1 MKKFFTLI
9 TATLLSLSAMAE
21 DYNCHLA
28 ITSNDTPCDPT
39 EAVLTVNKQENGKY
53 EVLLHTLTVTL
64 SGSPNTIENIDI
76 KDVDGKVEDN
86 DLILTTNQTI
96 KIKAMGFDMDV
107 PINLYA
113 TIDEDNVLAAYLKIP
128 INIIINTLEVNVLIS
143 SEDFGEET
151 FDLNPSFMSICGV
164 EVPDFSAEKT
174 EYDITLPKLPENL
187 EDIIAGNDMATENE
201 NIFVCTYYY
210 KESKKKLTVFVNT
223 VDLKKVKTYTFNVTI
238 DPTGINNVVTSG
250 NRTVLGRYNANGQK
264 VGDNAKGLV
273 ITRYSDGTAVKSMK

>member
-1 MKKFFTLI
+1 MKKIFTLF
-9 TATLLSLSAMAE
+9 AAALMSLSAMAE

-39 EAVLTVNKQENGKY
+39 EAILSVNKQENGKY
-53 EVLLHTLTVTL
+53 EVILHTLTVTL
-64 SGSPNTIENIDI
+64 SGLPTTIENIDI

-86 DLILTTNQTI
+86 DIILTTNQTI
-96 KIKAMGFDMDV
+96 KINALGMELNV

-113 TIDEDNVLAAYLKIP
+113 TISEDNVLDAYLKIP
-128 INIIINTLEVNVLIS
+128 IMGMLEVNVLIS
-143 SEDFGEET
+143 SEDFGEAT
-151 FDLNPSFMSICGV
+151 FDVNPSFMSICGV
-164 EVPDFSAEKT
+164 EVSNFSADKT

-223 VDLKKVKTYTFNVTI
+223 VDLKKVKTYTFKVTI

-264 VGDNAKGLV
+264 VGSNAKGLV
-273 ITRYSDGTAVKSMK
+273 ITKYCDGTAVKSVK

>member
-1 MKKFFTLI
+1 MKKIFTLF
-9 TATLLSLSAMAE
+9 AAALMSLSAMAE

-39 EAVLTVNKQENGKY
+39 EAILSVNKQENGKY
-53 EVLLHTLTVTL
+53 EVILHTLTVTL
-64 SGSPNTIENIDI
+64 SGSPTTIENIDI

-86 DLILTTNQTI
+86 DIILTTNQTI
-96 KIKAMGFDMDV
+96 KINALGMELNV

-113 TIDEDNVLAAYLKIP
+113 TISEDNVLDAYLKIP
-128 INIIINTLEVNVLIS
+128 IMGMLEVNVLIS
-143 SEDFGEET
+143 SEDFGEAT
-151 FDLNPSFMSICGV
+151 FDVNPSFMSICGV
-164 EVPDFSAEKT
+164 EVPDFSADKT

-223 VDLKKVKTYTFNVTI
+223 VDLKKVKTYTFKVTI

-250 NRTVLGRYNANGQK
+250 NRSVLGRYNANGQK
-264 VGDNAKGLV
+264 VGSNAKGLV
-273 ITRYSDGTAVKSMK
+273 ITRYTDGTAVKSVK

>member
-1 MKKFFTLI
+1 MKKIFTLF
-9 TATLLSLSAMAE
+9 AAALMSLSAMAE

-39 EAVLTVNKQENGKY
+39 EAILSVNKQENGKY
-53 EVLLHTLTVTL
+53 EVILHTLTVTL
-64 SGSPNTIENIDI
+64 SGSPTTIENIDI

-86 DLILTTNQTI
+86 DIILTTNQTI
-96 KIKAMGFDMDV
+96 KINALGMELNV

-113 TIDEDNVLAAYLKIP
+113 TISEDNVLDAYLKIP
-128 INIIINTLEVNVLIS
+128 IMGMLEVNVLIS
-143 SEDFGEET
+143 SEDFGEAT
-151 FDLNPSFMSICGV
+151 FDVNPSFMSICGV
-164 EVPDFSAEKT
+164 EVSNFSADKT

-223 VDLKKVKTYTFNVTI
+223 VDLKKVKTYTFKVTI
-238 DPTGINNVVTSG
+238 DTAVKGITATG

-264 VGDNAKGLV
+264 VGSNAKGLV
-273 ITRYSDGTAVKSMK
+273 ITRYSDGTAVKSVK

>member
-1 MKKFFTLI
+1 MKKIFTLF
-9 TATLLSLSAMAE
+9 AAALMSLSAMAE

-39 EAVLTVNKQENGKY
+39 EAILSVNKQENGKY
-53 EVLLHTLTVTL
+53 EVILHTLTVTL
-64 SGSPNTIENIDI
+64 SGSPTTIENIDI

-86 DLILTTNQTI
+86 DIILTTNQTI
-96 KIKAMGFDMDV
+96 KINALGMELNV

-113 TIDEDNVLAAYLKIP
+113 TISEDNVLDAYLKIP
-128 INIIINTLEVNVLIS
+128 IMGMLEVNVLIS
-143 SEDFGEET
+143 SEDFGEAT
-151 FDLNPSFMSICGV
+151 FDVNPSFMSICGV
-164 EVPDFSAEKT
+164 EVSVFSADKT

-223 VDLKKVKTYTFNVTI
+223 VDLKKVKTYTFKVTI

-250 NRTVLGRYNANGQK
+250 NRSVLGRYNANGQK
-264 VGDNAKGLV
+264 VGSNAKGLV
-273 ITRYSDGTAVKSMK
+273 ITRYTDGTAVKSVK

>member
-1 MKKFFTLI
+1 MKKIFTLF
-9 TATLLSLSAMAE
+9 AAALMSLSAMAE

-39 EAVLTVNKQENGKY
+39 EAILSVNKQENGKY
-53 EVLLHTLTVTL
+53 EVILHTLTVTL
-64 SGSPNTIENIDI
+64 SGSPTTIENIDI

-86 DLILTTNQTI
+86 DIILTTNQTI
-96 KIKAMGFDMDV
+96 KINALGMELNV

-113 TIDEDNVLAAYLKIP
+113 TISEDNVLDAYLKIP
-128 INIIINTLEVNVLIS
+128 IMGMLEVNVLIS
-143 SEDFGEET
+143 SEDFGEAT
-151 FDLNPSFMSICGV
+151 FDVNPSFMSICGV
-164 EVPDFSAEKT
+164 EVSNFSADKT

-223 VDLKKVKTYTFNVTI
+223 VDLKKVKTYTFKVTI

-264 VGDNAKGLV
+264 VISNAKGLV
-273 ITRYSDGTAVKSMK
+273 ITKYSDGTAVKSMK

>member
-1 MKKFFTLI
+1 MKKIFTLF
-9 TATLLSLSAMAE
+9 AAALMSLSAMAE

-39 EAVLTVNKQENGKY
+39 EAILSVNKQENGKY
-53 EVLLHTLTVTL
+53 EVILHTLTVTL
-64 SGSPNTIENIDI
+64 SGSPTTIENIDI
-76 KDVDGKVEDN
+76 KDVDGTVEDN
-86 DLILTTNQTI
+86 DIILTTNQTI
-96 KIKAMGFDMDV
+96 KINALSMELNV

-113 TIDEDNVLAAYLKIP
+113 TISEDNVLEAYLKIP
-128 INIIINTLEVNVLIS
+128 IMGMLEVNVLIS
-143 SEDFGEET
+143 SEDFGEAT
-151 FDLNPSFMSICGV
+151 FDVNPSFMSICGV
-164 EVPDFSAEKT
+164 EVSEFSADKT

-223 VDLKKVKTYTFNVTI
+223 VDLKKVKTYTFKVTI

-264 VGDNAKGLV
+264 VGSNAKGLV
-273 ITRYSDGTAVKSMK
+273 ITKYSDGTAVKSVK

>member
-1 MKKFFTLI
+1 MKKIFTLF
-9 TATLLSLSAMAE
+9 AAALMSLSAMAE

-39 EAVLTVNKQENGKY
+39 EAMLSVNKQENGKY
-53 EVLLHTLTVTL
+53 EVILHTLTVTL
-64 SGSPNTIENIDI
+64 SGSPTTIENIDI

-86 DLILTTNQTI
+86 DIILTTNQTI
-96 KIKAMGFDMDV
+96 KINALGMELNV

-113 TIDEDNVLAAYLKIP
+113 TISEDNVLDAYLKIP
-128 INIIINTLEVNVLIS
+128 IMGMLEVNVLIS
-143 SEDFGEET
+143 SEDFGEAT
-151 FDLNPSFMSICGV
+151 FDVNPSFMSICGV
-164 EVPDFSAEKT
+164 EVSNFIDDKT

-223 VDLKKVKTYTFNVTI
+223 VDLKKVKTYTFKVTI

-264 VGDNAKGLV
+264 VGSNAKGLV
-273 ITRYSDGTAVKSMK
+273 ITKYSDGTAVKSMK

>member
-1 MKKFFTLI
+1 MKKIFTLF
-9 TATLLSLSAMAE
+9 AAALMSLSAMAE

-39 EAVLTVNKQENGKY
+39 EAILSVNKQENGKY
-53 EVLLHTLTVTL
+53 EVILHTLTVTL
-64 SGSPNTIENIDI
+64 SGSPTTIENIDI

-86 DLILTTNQTI
+86 DIILTTNQTI
-96 KIKAMGFDMDV
+96 KINALGMELNV

-113 TIDEDNVLAAYLKIP
+113 TISEDNVLDAYLKIP
-128 INIIINTLEVNVLIS
+128 IMGMLEVNVLIS
-143 SEDFGEET
+143 SEDFGEAT
-151 FDLNPSFMSICGV
+151 FDVNPSFMSICGV
-164 EVPDFSAEKT
+164 EVPDFSADKT

-223 VDLKKVKTYTFNVTI
+223 VDLKKVKTYTFKVTI

-264 VGDNAKGLV
+264 VGSNAKGLV
-273 ITRYSDGTAVKSMK
+273 ITKYSDGTAVKSIK

>member
-1 MKKFFTLI
+1 MKKLFTLI

-39 EAVLTVNKQENGKY
+39 EAILSVNKQENGKY
-53 EVLLHTLTVTL
+53 EVILHTLTVTL
-64 SGSPNTIENIDI
+64 SGSPTTIENIDI
-76 KDVDGKVEDN
+76 KDVDGTVEDN
-86 DLILTTNQTI
+86 DIILTTNQTI
-96 KIKAMGFDMDV
+96 KINALSMELNV

-113 TIDEDNVLAAYLKIP
+113 TISEDNVLEAYLKIP
-128 INIIINTLEVNVLIS
+128 IMGMLEVNVLIS
-143 SEDFGEET
+143 SEDFGEAT
-151 FDLNPSFMSICGV
+151 FDVNPSFMSICGV
-164 EVPDFSAEKT
+164 EVSEFSADKT

-223 VDLKKVKTYTFNVTI
+223 VDLKKVKTYTFKVTI

-264 VGDNAKGLV
+264 VGSNSKGLV
-273 ITRYSDGTAVKSMK
+273 ITKYSDGTAVKSVK

>member
-1 MKKFFTLI
+1 MKKIFTLF
-9 TATLLSLSAMAE
+9 AAALMSLSAMAE

-39 EAVLTVNKQENGKY
+39 EAILSVNKQENGKY
-53 EVLLHTLTVTL
+53 EVILHTLTVTL
-64 SGSPNTIENIDI
+64 SGSPTTIENIDI

-86 DLILTTNQTI
+86 DIILTTNQTI
-96 KIKAMGFDMDV
+96 KINALGMELNV

-113 TIDEDNVLAAYLKIP
+113 TISEDNVLDAYLKIP
-128 INIIINTLEVNVLIS
+128 IMGMLEVNVLIS
-143 SEDFGEET
+143 SEDFGEAT
-151 FDLNPSFMSICGV
+151 FDVNPSFMSICGV
-164 EVPDFSAEKT
+164 EVPDFSADKT

-223 VDLKKVKTYTFNVTI
+223 VDLKKVKTYTFKVTI

-264 VGDNAKGLV
+264 VGSNAKGLV
-273 ITRYSDGTAVKSMK
+273 ITKYTDGTAVKSVK

>member
-1 MKKFFTLI
+1 MKKIFTLF
-9 TATLLSLSAMAE
+9 AAALMSLSAMAE

-39 EAVLTVNKQENGKY
+39 EAILSVNKQENGKY
-53 EVLLHTLTVTL
+53 EVILHTLTVTL
-64 SGSPNTIENIDI
+64 SGSPTTIENIDI

-86 DLILTTNQTI
+86 DIILTTNQTI
-96 KIKAMGFDMDV
+96 KINALGMELNV

-113 TIDEDNVLAAYLKIP
+113 TISEDNVLDAYLKIP
-128 INIIINTLEVNVLIS
+128 IMGMLEVNVLIS
-143 SEDFGEET
+143 SEDFGEAT
-151 FDLNPSFMSICGV
+151 FDVNPSFMSICGV
-164 EVPDFSAEKT
+164 EVPDFSADKT

-223 VDLKKVKTYTFNVTI
+223 VDLKKVKTYTFKVTI

-264 VGDNAKGLV
+264 VGSNAKGLV
-273 ITRYSDGTAVKSMK
+273 ITRYTDGTAVKSMK

>member
-1 MKKFFTLI
+1 MKKIFTLF
-9 TATLLSLSAMAE
+9 AAALMSLSAMAE

-39 EAVLTVNKQENGKY
+39 EAILSVNKQENGKY
-53 EVLLHTLTVTL
+53 EVILHTLTVTL
-64 SGSPNTIENIDI
+64 SGSPTTIENIDI

-86 DLILTTNQTI
+86 DIILTTNQTI
-96 KIKAMGFDMDV
+96 KINALGMELNV

-113 TIDEDNVLAAYLKIP
+113 TISEDNVLEAYLKIP
-128 INIIINTLEVNVLIS
+128 IMGMLEVNVLIS
-143 SEDFGEET
+143 SEDFGEAT
-151 FDLNPSFMSICGV
+151 FDVNPSFMSICGV
-164 EVPDFSAEKT
+164 EVSNFSADKT

-223 VDLKKVKTYTFNVTI
+223 VDLKKVKTYTFKVTI

-264 VGDNAKGLV
+264 VGSNAKGLV
-273 ITRYSDGTAVKSMK
+273 ITKYSDGTAVKSVK

>member
-1 MKKFFTLI
+1 MKKIFTLF
-9 TATLLSLSAMAE
+9 AAALMSLSAMAE

-39 EAVLTVNKQENGKY
+39 EAILSVNKQENGKY
-53 EVLLHTLTVTL
+53 EVILHTLTVTL
-64 SGSPNTIENIDI
+64 SGSPTTIENIDI

-86 DLILTTNQTI
+86 DIILTTNQTI
-96 KIKAMGFDMDV
+96 KINALGMELNV

-113 TIDEDNVLAAYLKIP
+113 TISEDNVLDAYLKIP
-128 INIIINTLEVNVLIS
+128 IMGMLEVNVLIS
-143 SEDFGEET
+143 SEDFGEAT
-151 FDLNPSFMSICGV
+151 FDVNPSFMSICGV
-164 EVPDFSAEKT
+164 EVPDFSADKT

-223 VDLKKVKTYTFNVTI
+223 VDLKKVKTYTFKVTI

-250 NRTVLGRYNANGQK
+250 NRSVLGRYNANGQK
-264 VGDNAKGLV
+264 VSSNAKGLV
-273 ITRYSDGTAVKSMK
+273 ITRYSDGTAVKSVK

>member
-1 MKKFFTLI
+1 MKKIFTLF
-9 TATLLSLSAMAE
+9 AAALMSLSAMAE

-39 EAVLTVNKQENGKY
+39 EAILSVNKQENGKY
-53 EVLLHTLTVTL
+53 EVILHTLTVTL
-64 SGSPNTIENIDI
+64 SGSPTTIENIDI

-86 DLILTTNQTI
+86 DIILTTNQTI
-96 KIKAMGFDMDV
+96 KINALGMELNV

-113 TIDEDNVLAAYLKIP
+113 TISEDNVLDAYLKIP
-128 INIIINTLEVNVLIS
+128 IMGMLEVNVLIS
-143 SEDFGEET
+143 SEDFGEAT
-151 FDLNPSFMSICGV
+151 FDVNPSFMSICGV
-164 EVPDFSAEKT
+164 EVSNFSADKT

-223 VDLKKVKTYTFNVTI
+223 VDLKKVKTYTFKVTI

-250 NRTVLGRYNANGQK
+250 NRSVLGRYNANGQK
-264 VGDNAKGLV
+264 VGSNAKGLV
-273 ITRYSDGTAVKSMK
+273 ITKYTHGTAVKSMK

>member
-1 MKKFFTLI
+1 MKKIFTLF
-9 TATLLSLSAMAE
+9 AAALMSLSAMAE

-39 EAVLTVNKQENGKY
+39 EAILSVNKQENGKY
-53 EVLLHTLTVTL
+53 EVILHTLTVTL
-64 SGSPNTIENIDI
+64 SGSPTTIENIDI

-86 DLILTTNQTI
+86 DIILTTNQTI
-96 KIKAMGFDMDV
+96 KINALGMELNV

-113 TIDEDNVLAAYLKIP
+113 TISEDNVLDAYLKIP
-128 INIIINTLEVNVLIS
+128 IMGMLEVNVLIS
-143 SEDFGEET
+143 SEDFGEAT
-151 FDLNPSFMSICGV
+151 FDVNPSFMSICGV
-164 EVPDFSAEKT
+164 EVSNFSADKT

-223 VDLKKVKTYTFNVTI
+223 VDLKKVKTYTFKVTI

-250 NRTVLGRYNANGQK
+250 NRSVLGRYNANGQK
-264 VGDNAKGLV
+264 VGNNAKGLV
-273 ITRYSDGTAVKSMK
+273 ITKYSDGTAVKSVK

>member
-1 MKKFFTLI
+1 MKKLFTLI

-64 SGSPNTIENIDI
+64 AGSPNTIENIDI
-76 KDVDGKVEDN
+76 KDVDGKVDDN
-86 DLILTTNQTI
+86 DIILTTNQTI
-96 KIKAMGFDMDV
+96 KINALGMDLNV

-113 TIDEDNVLAAYLKIP
+113 TISEDNILEAYLKIP
-128 INIIINTLEVNVLIS
+128 IMGMLEVNVLIS
-143 SEDFGEET
+143 SEDFGEAT
-151 FDLNPSFMSICGV
+151 FELNPSFMSICGV
-164 EVPDFSAEKT
+164 EVPDFSADKT

-238 DPTGINNVVTSG
+238 DTAVKGITATG

-264 VGDNAKGLV
+264 VGENAKGLI
-273 ITRYSDGTAVKSMK
+273 ITKYSDGTAVKSVK

>member
-1 MKKFFTLI
+1 MKKIFTLF
-9 TATLLSLSAMAE
+9 AAALMSLSAMAE

-39 EAVLTVNKQENGKY
+39 EAILSVNKQENGKY
-53 EVLLHTLTVTL
+53 EVILHTLTVTL
-64 SGSPNTIENIDI
+64 SGSPTTIENIDI

-86 DLILTTNQTI
+86 DIILTTNQTI
-96 KIKAMGFDMDV
+96 KINALGMELNV

-113 TIDEDNVLAAYLKIP
+113 TISEDNVLDAYLKIP
-128 INIIINTLEVNVLIS
+128 IMGMLEVNVLIS
-143 SEDFGEET
+143 SEDFGEAT
-151 FDLNPSFMSICGV
+151 FDVNPSFMSICGV
-164 EVPDFSAEKT
+164 EVSNFSADKT

-223 VDLKKVKTYTFNVTI
+223 VDLKKVKTYTFKVTI
-238 DPTGINNVVTSG
+238 DPTGINNVVTTG

-264 VGDNAKGLV
+264 VGSNAKGLV
-273 ITRYSDGTAVKSMK
+273 ITKYSDGTAVKSMK

>member
-1 MKKFFTLI
+1 MKKIFTLF
-9 TATLLSLSAMAE
+9 AAALMSLSAMAE

-39 EAVLTVNKQENGKY
+39 EAILSVNKQENGKY
-53 EVLLHTLTVTL
+53 EVILHTLTVTL
-64 SGSPNTIENIDI
+64 SGSPTTIENIDI

-86 DLILTTNQTI
+86 DIILTTNQTI
-96 KIKAMGFDMDV
+96 KINALGMELNV

-113 TIDEDNVLAAYLKIP
+113 TISEDNVLDAYLKIP
-128 INIIINTLEVNVLIS
+128 IMGMLEVNVLIS
-143 SEDFGEET
+143 SEDFGEAT
-151 FDLNPSFMSICGV
+151 FDVNPSFMSICGV
-164 EVPDFSAEKT
+164 EVPDFSADKT

-223 VDLKKVKTYTFNVTI
+223 VDLKKVKTYTFKVTI

-264 VGDNAKGLV
+264 VGSNAKGLV
-273 ITRYSDGTAVKSMK
+273 ITRYTDGTAVKSVK

>member
-1 MKKFFTLI
+1 MKKIFTLF
-9 TATLLSLSAMAE
+9 AAALMSLSAMAE

-39 EAVLTVNKQENGKY
+39 EAMLSVNKQENGKY
-53 EVLLHTLTVTL
+53 EVILHNLTVTL
-64 SGSPNTIENIDI
+64 SGSPTTIENIDI

-86 DLILTTNQTI
+86 DIILTTNQTI
-96 KIKAMGFDMDV
+96 KINALGMELNV

-113 TIDEDNVLAAYLKIP
+113 TISEDNVLDAYLKIP
-128 INIIINTLEVNVLIS
+128 IMGMLEVNVLIS
-143 SEDFGEET
+143 SEDFGEAT
-151 FDLNPSFMSICGV
+151 FDVNPSFMSICGV
-164 EVPDFSAEKT
+164 EVSNFSADKT

-223 VDLKKVKTYTFNVTI
+223 VDLKKVKTYTFKVTI

-264 VGDNAKGLV
+264 VGSNAKGLV
-273 ITRYSDGTAVKSMK
+273 ITKYSDGTAVKSMK

>member
-1 MKKFFTLI
+1 MKKLFTLI

-64 SGSPNTIENIDI
+64 AGSPNTIENIDI
-76 KDVDGKVEDN
+76 KDVDGKVDDN
-86 DLILTTNQTI
+86 DIILTTNQTI
-96 KIKAMGFDMDV
+96 KINALGMDLNV

-113 TIDEDNVLAAYLKIP
+113 TISEDNILEAYLKIP
-128 INIIINTLEVNVLIS
+128 IMGMLEVNVLIS
-143 SEDFGEET
+143 SEDFGEAT
-151 FDLNPSFMSICGV
+151 FDVNPSFMSICGV
-164 EVPDFSAEKT
+164 EVPDFSADKT

-238 DPTGINNVVTSG
+238 DTAVKGITATG

-264 VGDNAKGLV
+264 VGENAKGLI
-273 ITRYSDGTAVKSMK
+273 ITKYSDGTAVKSVK

>member
-1 MKKFFTLI
+1 MKKIFTLF
-9 TATLLSLSAMAE
+9 AAALMSLSAMAE

-39 EAVLTVNKQENGKY
+39 EAILSVNKQENGKY
-53 EVLLHTLTVTL
+53 EVILHTLTVTL
-64 SGSPNTIENIDI
+64 SGSPTTIENIDI

-86 DLILTTNQTI
+86 DIILTTNQTI
-96 KIKAMGFDMDV
+96 KINALGMELNV

-113 TIDEDNVLAAYLKIP
+113 TISEDNVLDAYLKIP
-128 INIIINTLEVNVLIS
+128 IMGMLEVNVLIS
-143 SEDFGEET
+143 SEDFGEAT
-151 FDLNPSFMSICGV
+151 FDVNPSFMSICGV
-164 EVPDFSAEKT
+164 EVPDFSADKT

-223 VDLKKVKTYTFNVTI
+223 VDLKKVKTYTFKVTI
-238 DPTGINNVVTSG
+238 DPTGINNVVTSS

-264 VGDNAKGLV
+264 VGSNAKGLV
-273 ITRYSDGTAVKSMK
+273 ITRYTDGTAVKSMK

>member
-1 MKKFFTLI
+1 MKKIFTLF
-9 TATLLSLSAMAE
+9 AAALMSLSAMAE

-39 EAVLTVNKQENGKY
+39 EAMLSVNKQENGKY
-53 EVLLHTLTVTL
+53 EVILHTLTVTL
-64 SGSPNTIENIDI
+64 SGSPTTIENIDI

-86 DLILTTNQTI
+86 DIILTTNQTI
-96 KIKAMGFDMDV
+96 KINALGMELNV

-113 TIDEDNVLAAYLKIP
+113 TISEDNVLDAYLKIP
-128 INIIINTLEVNVLIS
+128 IMGMLEVNVLIS
-143 SEDFGEET
+143 SEDFGEAT
-151 FDLNPSFMSICGV
+151 FDVNPSFMSICGV
-164 EVPDFSAEKT
+164 EVPDFSADKT

-223 VDLKKVKTYTFNVTI
+223 VDLKKVKTYTFKVTI

-264 VGDNAKGLV
+264 VGSNAKGLV
-273 ITRYSDGTAVKSMK
+273 ITKYSDGTAVKSVK

>member
-1 MKKFFTLI
+1 MKKIFTLF
-9 TATLLSLSAMAE
+9 AAALMSLSAMAE

-39 EAVLTVNKQENGKY
+39 EAILSVNKQENGKY
-53 EVLLHTLTVTL
+53 EVILQTLTVTL
-64 SGSPNTIENIDI
+64 SGSPTTIENIDI

-86 DLILTTNQTI
+86 DIILTTNQTI
-96 KIKAMGFDMDV
+96 KINALGMELNV

-113 TIDEDNVLAAYLKIP
+113 TISEDNVLDAYLKIP
-128 INIIINTLEVNVLIS
+128 IMGMLEVNVLIS
-143 SEDFGEET
+143 SEDFGEAT
-151 FDLNPSFMSICGV
+151 FDVNPSFMSICGV
-164 EVPDFSAEKT
+164 EVSNFSADKT

-223 VDLKKVKTYTFNVTI
+223 VDLKKVKTYTFKVTI

-264 VGDNAKGLV
+264 VGSNAKGLV
-273 ITRYSDGTAVKSMK
+273 ITRYTDGTAVKSVK

>member
-1 MKKFFTLI
+1 MKKIFTLF
-9 TATLLSLSAMAE
+9 AAALMSLSAMAE

-39 EAVLTVNKQENGKY
+39 EAILSVNKQENGKY
-53 EVLLHTLTVTL
+53 EVILHTLTVTL
-64 SGSPNTIENIDI
+64 SGSPTTIENIDI

-86 DLILTTNQTI
+86 DIILTTNQTI
-96 KIKAMGFDMDV
+96 KINALGMELNV

-113 TIDEDNVLAAYLKIP
+113 TISEDNVLDAYLKIP
-128 INIIINTLEVNVLIS
+128 IMGMLEVNVLIS
-143 SEDFGEET
+143 SEDFGEAT
-151 FDLNPSFMSICGV
+151 FDVNPSFMSICGV
-164 EVPDFSAEKT
+164 EVSNFSADKT

-223 VDLKKVKTYTFNVTI
+223 VDLKKVKTYTFKVTI

-264 VGDNAKGLV
+264 VGSNAKGLV
-273 ITRYSDGTAVKSMK
+273 ITKYSDGPAVKSMK

>member
-1 MKKFFTLI
+1 MKKIFTLF
-9 TATLLSLSAMAE
+9 AAALMSLSAMAE

-39 EAVLTVNKQENGKY
+39 EAILSVNKQENGKY
-53 EVLLHTLTVTL
+53 EVILHTLTVTL
-64 SGSPNTIENIDI
+64 SGSPTTIENIDI

-86 DLILTTNQTI
+86 DIILTTNQTI
-96 KIKAMGFDMDV
+96 KINALGMELNV

-113 TIDEDNVLAAYLKIP
+113 TISEDNVLDAYLKIP
-128 INIIINTLEVNVLIS
+128 IMGMLEVNVLIS
-143 SEDFGEET
+143 SEDFGEAT
-151 FDLNPSFMSICGV
+151 FDVNPSFMSICGV
-164 EVPDFSAEKT
+164 EVSNFSADKT

-223 VDLKKVKTYTFNVTI
+223 VDLKKVKTYTFKVTI

-264 VGDNAKGLV
+264 VGSNTKGLV
-273 ITRYSDGTAVKSMK
+273 ITKYSDGTAVKSVK

>member
-1 MKKFFTLI
+1 MKKIFTLF
-9 TATLLSLSAMAE
+9 AAALMSLSAMAE

-39 EAVLTVNKQENGKY
+39 EAILSVNKQENGKY
-53 EVLLHTLTVTL
+53 EVILHTLTVTL
-64 SGSPNTIENIDI
+64 SGSPTTIENIDI

-86 DLILTTNQTI
+86 DIILTTNQTI
-96 KIKAMGFDMDV
+96 KINALGMELNV

-113 TIDEDNVLAAYLKIP
+113 TISEDNVLDAYLKIP
-128 INIIINTLEVNVLIS
+128 IMGMLEVNVLIS
-143 SEDFGEET
+143 SEDFGEAT
-151 FDLNPSFMSICGV
+151 FDVNPSFMSICGV
-164 EVPDFSAEKT
+164 EVPDFSADKT

-223 VDLKKVKTYTFNVTI
+223 VDLKKVKTYTFKVTI
-238 DPTGINNVVTSG
+238 DTAVKGITATG

-264 VGDNAKGLV
+264 VGSNAKGLV
-273 ITRYSDGTAVKSMK
+273 ITKYSDGTAVKSVK

>member
-1 MKKFFTLI
+1 MKKIFTLF
-9 TATLLSLSAMAE
+9 AAALMSLSAMAE

-39 EAVLTVNKQENGKY
+39 EAILSVNKQENGKY
-53 EVLLHTLTVTL
+53 EVILHTLTVTL
-64 SGSPNTIENIDI
+64 SGSPTTIENIDI

-86 DLILTTNQTI
+86 DIILTTNQTI
-96 KIKAMGFDMDV
+96 KINALGMELNV

-113 TIDEDNVLAAYLKIP
+113 TISEDNVLDAYLKIP
-128 INIIINTLEVNVLIS
+128 IMGMLEVNVLIS
-143 SEDFGEET
+143 SEDFGEAT
-151 FDLNPSFMSICGV
+151 FDVNPSFMSICGV
-164 EVPDFSAEKT
+164 EVSNFSADKT

-223 VDLKKVKTYTFNVTI
+223 VDLKKVKTYTFKVTI

-250 NRTVLGRYNANGQK
+250 NRSVLGRYNANGQK
-264 VGDNAKGLV
+264 VGSNAKGLV
-273 ITRYSDGTAVKSMK
+273 ITRYTDGTAVKSMK

>member
-1 MKKFFTLI
+1 MKKIFTLF
-9 TATLLSLSAMAE
+9 AAALMSLSAMAE

-39 EAVLTVNKQENGKY
+39 EAILSVNKQENGKY
-53 EVLLHTLTVTL
+53 EVILHTLTVTL
-64 SGSPNTIENIDI
+64 SGSPTTIENIDI
-76 KDVDGKVEDN
+76 KDVDGTVEDN
-86 DLILTTNQTI
+86 DIILTTNQTI
-96 KIKAMGFDMDV
+96 KINALGMDLNV

-113 TIDEDNVLAAYLKIP
+113 TISEDNVLEAYLKIP
-128 INIIINTLEVNVLIS
+128 IMGMLEVNVLIS
-143 SEDFGEET
+143 SEDFGEAT
-151 FDLNPSFMSICGV
+151 FDVNPSFMSICGV
-164 EVPDFSAEKT
+164 EVPDFSADKT

-223 VDLKKVKTYTFNVTI
+223 VDLKKVKTYTFKVTI

-264 VGDNAKGLV
+264 VGSNAKGLV
-273 ITRYSDGTAVKSMK
+273 ITKYSDGTAVKSVK

>member
-1 MKKFFTLI
+1 MKKIFTLFA
-9 TATLLSLSAMAE
+9 ATLMSLSAMAE
-21 DYNCHLA
+21 DYDCHLA

-39 EAVLTVNKQENGKY
+39 EAILSVNKQENGKY
-53 EVLLHTLTVTL
+53 EVILHTLTVTL
-64 SGSPNTIENIDI
+64 SGSPTTIENIDI
-76 KDVDGKVEDN
+76 KDVDGTVEDN
-86 DLILTTNQTI
+86 DIILTTNQTI
-96 KIKAMGFDMDV
+96 KINALSMELNV

-113 TIDEDNVLAAYLKIP
+113 TISEDNVLDAYLKIP
-128 INIIINTLEVNVLIS
+128 IMGMLEVNVLIS
-143 SEDFGEET
+143 SEDFGEAT
-151 FDLNPSFMSICGV
+151 FDVNPSFMSICGV
-164 EVPDFSAEKT
+164 EVPDFSADKT

-223 VDLKKVKTYTFNVTI
+223 VDLKKVKTYTFKVTI

-264 VGDNAKGLV
+264 VGSNAKGLV
-273 ITRYSDGTAVKSMK
+273 ITKYSDGTAVKSVK

>member
-1 MKKFFTLI
+1 MKKIFTLF
-9 TATLLSLSAMAE
+9 AAALMSLSAMAE

-39 EAVLTVNKQENGKY
+39 EAILSVNKQENGKY
-53 EVLLHTLTVTL
+53 EVILHTLTVTL
-64 SGSPNTIENIDI
+64 SGSPTTIENIDI

-86 DLILTTNQTI
+86 DIILTTNQTI
-96 KIKAMGFDMDV
+96 KINALGMELNV

-113 TIDEDNVLAAYLKIP
+113 TISEDNVLDAYLKIP
-128 INIIINTLEVNVLIS
+128 IMGMLEVNVLIS
-143 SEDFGEET
+143 SEDFGEAT
-151 FDLNPSFMSICGV
+151 FDVNPSFMSICGV
-164 EVPDFSAEKT
+164 EVSNFSADKT

-223 VDLKKVKTYTFNVTI
+223 VDLKKVKTYTFKVTI

-264 VGDNAKGLV
+264 VSSNAKGLV
-273 ITRYSDGTAVKSMK
+273 ITRYSDGTTVKSVK

>member
-1 MKKFFTLI
+1 MKKIFTLF
-9 TATLLSLSAMAE
+9 AAALMSLSAMAE

-39 EAVLTVNKQENGKY
+39 EAILSVNKQENGKY
-53 EVLLHTLTVTL
+53 EVILHTLTVTL
-64 SGSPNTIENIDI
+64 SGSPTTIENIDI

-86 DLILTTNQTI
+86 DIILTTNQTI
-96 KIKAMGFDMDV
+96 KINALGMELNV

-113 TIDEDNVLAAYLKIP
+113 TISEDNVLDAYLKIP
-128 INIIINTLEVNVLIS
+128 IMGMLEVNVLIS
-143 SEDFGEET
+143 SEDFGEAT
-151 FDLNPSFMSICGV
+151 FDVNPSFMSICGV
-164 EVPDFSAEKT
+164 EVSNFSADKT

-223 VDLKKVKTYTFNVTI
+223 VDLKKVKTYTFKVTI

-264 VGDNAKGLV
+264 VSSNAKCLV
-273 ITRYSDGTAVKSMK
+273 ITRYSDGTAVKSVK

>member
-1 MKKFFTLI
+1 MKKIFTLFA
-9 TATLLSLSAMAE
+9 ATLMSLSAMAE

-39 EAVLTVNKQENGKY
+39 EAILSVNKQENGKY
-53 EVLLHTLTVTL
+53 EVILHTLTVTL
-64 SGSPNTIENIDI
+64 SGSPTTIENIDI

-86 DLILTTNQTI
+86 DIILTTNQTI
-96 KIKAMGFDMDV
+96 KINALGMELNV

-113 TIDEDNVLAAYLKIP
+113 TISEDNVLDAYLKIP
-128 INIIINTLEVNVLIS
+128 IMGMLEVNVLIS
-143 SEDFGEET
+143 SEDFGEAT
-151 FDLNPSFMSICGV
+151 FDVNPSFMSICGV
-164 EVPDFSAEKT
+164 EVPDFSADKT

-223 VDLKKVKTYTFNVTI
+223 VDLKKVKTYTFKVTI

-264 VGDNAKGLV
+264 VGSNAKGLV
-273 ITRYSDGTAVKSMK
+273 ITKYSDGTAVKSVK

>member
-1 MKKFFTLI
+1 MKKIFTLF
-9 TATLLSLSAMAE
+9 AAALMSLSAMAE

-39 EAVLTVNKQENGKY
+39 EAILSVNKQENGKY
-53 EVLLHTLTVTL
+53 EVILHTLTVTL
-64 SGSPNTIENIDI
+64 SGSPTTIENIDI

-86 DLILTTNQTI
+86 DIILTTNQTI
-96 KIKAMGFDMDV
+96 KINALGMELNV

-113 TIDEDNVLAAYLKIP
+113 TISEDNVLDAYLKIP
-128 INIIINTLEVNVLIS
+128 IMGMLEVNVLIS
-143 SEDFGEET
+143 SEDFGEAT
-151 FDLNPSFMSICGV
+151 FDVNPSFMSICGV
-164 EVPDFSAEKT
+164 EVSNFSADKT

-223 VDLKKVKTYTFNVTI
+223 VDLKKVKTYTFKVTI

-250 NRTVLGRYNANGQK
+250 NRTVLGLYNANGQK
-264 VGDNAKGLV
+264 VGSNAKGLV
-273 ITRYSDGTAVKSMK
+273 ITKYSDGTAVKSMK

>member
-1 MKKFFTLI
+1 MKKIFTLF
-9 TATLLSLSAMAE
+9 AAALMSLSVMAE

-39 EAVLTVNKQENGKY
+39 EAILSVNKQENGKY
-53 EVLLHTLTVTL
+53 EVILHTLTVTL
-64 SGSPNTIENIDI
+64 SGSPTTIENIDI
-76 KDVDGKVEDN
+76 KDVDGTVEDN
-86 DLILTTNQTI
+86 DIILTTNQTI
-96 KIKAMGFDMDV
+96 EINALGMELNV

-113 TIDEDNVLAAYLKIP
+113 TISEDNVLEAYLKIP
-128 INIIINTLEVNVLIS
+128 IMGMLEVNVLIS
-143 SEDFGEET
+143 SEDFGEAT
-151 FDLNPSFMSICGV
+151 FDVNPSFMSICGV
-164 EVPDFSAEKT
+164 EVPDFSADKT

-223 VDLKKVKTYTFNVTI
+223 VDLKKVKTYTFKVTI

-264 VGDNAKGLV
+264 VGSNAKGLV
-273 ITRYSDGTAVKSMK
+273 ITKYSDGTAVKSVK

>member
-1 MKKFFTLI
+1 MKKIFTLF
-9 TATLLSLSAMAE
+9 AAALMSLSAMAE

-39 EAVLTVNKQENGKY
+39 EAILSVNKQENGKY
-53 EVLLHTLTVTL
+53 EVILHTLTVTL
-64 SGSPNTIENIDI
+64 SGSPTTIENIDI

-86 DLILTTNQTI
+86 DIILTTNQTI
-96 KIKAMGFDMDV
+96 KINALGMELNV

-113 TIDEDNVLAAYLKIP
+113 TISEDNVLDAYLKIP
-128 INIIINTLEVNVLIS
+128 IMGMLEVNVLIS
-143 SEDFGEET
+143 SEDFGEAT
-151 FDLNPSFMSICGV
+151 FDVNPSFMSICGV
-164 EVPDFSAEKT
+164 EVSNFSADKT

-223 VDLKKVKTYTFNVTI
+223 VDLKKVKTYTFKVTI

-250 NRTVLGRYNANGQK
+250 NRTVTGRYNANGQK
-264 VGDNAKGLV
+264 VGSNAKGLV
-273 ITRYSDGTAVKSMK
+273 ITKYSDGTAVKSMK

>member
-1 MKKFFTLI
+1 MKKIFTLF
-9 TATLLSLSAMAE
+9 AAALMSLSAMAE

-39 EAVLTVNKQENGKY
+39 EAILSVNKQENGKY
-53 EVLLHTLTVTL
+53 EVILHTLTVTL
-64 SGSPNTIENIDI
+64 SGSPTTIENIDI

-86 DLILTTNQTI
+86 DIILTTNQTI
-96 KIKAMGFDMDV
+96 KINALGMELNV

-113 TIDEDNVLAAYLKIP
+113 TISEDNVLDAYLKIP
-128 INIIINTLEVNVLIS
+128 IMGMLEVNVLIS
-143 SEDFGEET
+143 SEDFGEAT
-151 FDLNPSFMSICGV
+151 FDVNPSFMSICGV
-164 EVPDFSAEKT
+164 EVSNFSADKT

-223 VDLKKVKTYTFNVTI
+223 VDLKKVKTYTFKVTI

-250 NRTVLGRYNANGQK
+250 NRSVLGRYNANGQK
-264 VGDNAKGLV
+264 VGSNAKGLV
-273 ITRYSDGTAVKSMK
+273 ITKYSDGTAVKSMK

>member
-1 MKKFFTLI
+1 MKKIFTLF
-9 TATLLSLSAMAE
+9 AAALMSLSAMAE

-39 EAVLTVNKQENGKY
+39 EAILSVNKQENGKY
-53 EVLLHTLTVTL
+53 EVILHTLTVTL
-64 SGSPNTIENIDI
+64 SGSPTTIENIDI

-86 DLILTTNQTI
+86 DIILTTNQTI
-96 KIKAMGFDMDV
+96 KINALGMELNV

-113 TIDEDNVLAAYLKIP
+113 TISEDNVLDAYLKIP
-128 INIIINTLEVNVLIS
+128 IMGMLEVNVLIS
-143 SEDFGEET
+143 SEDFGEAT
-151 FDLNPSFMSICGV
+151 FDVNPSFMSICGV
-164 EVPDFSAEKT
+164 EVSDFSADKT

-223 VDLKKVKTYTFNVTI
+223 VDLKKVKTYTFKVTI

-250 NRTVLGRYNANGQK
+250 NRSVLGRYNANGQK
-264 VGDNAKGLV
+264 VGSNAKGLV
-273 ITRYSDGTAVKSMK
+273 ITKYSDGTAVKSVK